1 MQNFQAD
8 FFFVELGNQSQLI
21 YLNFDRI
28 SGETVLD
35 DSGYANDGTLINFS
49 QLARDAGKCG
59 HGIRF
64 QGGTFS
70 FLYCVEKTIDLVL
83 FVKRR
88 IFSA

>member
-1 MQNFQAD
+1 MSRL
-8 FFFVELGNQSQLI
+8 FVELGNQSQLI

-64 QGGTFS
+64 QGGTFVILYGHRLSS
-70 FLYCVEKTIDLVL
+70 FV
-83 FVKRR
+83 
-88 IFSA
+88 IFIFC

>member
-1 MQNFQAD
+1 MLWVILYFL
-8 FFFVELGNQSQLI
+8 ELSNQSQLI

-35 DSGYANDGTLINFS
+35 DSGYSNDGALANFS

-64 QGGTFS
+64 QGGEAFHLS
-70 FLYCVEKTIDLVL
+70 LL
-83 FVKRR
+83 
-88 IFSA
+88 